1 MYRFTKTYEN
11 IIWLFKTC
19 DPQISPF
26 IIDYLKHQ
34 NLIKG
39 CF

>member
-1 MYRFTKTYEN
+1 MYRFTEAYEN

-26 IIDYLKHQ
+26 IIGYFKPQ
-34 NLIKG
+34 NLI
-39 CF
+39 